1 MQAITIAIVS
11 CLLSDILHG
20 KSHNNVS
27 FPRLG
32 KKERY
37 IIDVTIQLADDSQLC
52 YKLTHLVSKYL
63 PKHM

>member
-37 IIDVTIQLADDSQLC
+37 IIDVTIQLADDSQLW
-52 YKLTHLVSKYL
+52 
-63 PKHM
+63 